1 MSVNVSGLRVA
12 WLLPSVFFYW
22 QPTLKA
28 LSQLIPQTRVFTT
41 RWFGLTPDDETNL
54 SVELVGRVKVV
65 QLSQSSQGYDKEF
78 TYVSPGVVAPLLRY
92 QPNVVFSNSFGV
104 WTILALLFKFL
115 GNWRVVIAY
124 EGSSPSVDY
133 RSSPLRLAIRRTM
146 VRVADACITNSQAG
160 KNYLTEV
167 LHAPSQSVFVQ
178 PYEVPDPADL
188 LQSCTDEEPDAPAS
202 NPVTFLFVGHLVP
215 RKGLQYLLQ
224 SCAILQEQG
233 CVNYRLMIVGSGE
246 QQQELKAFSEAHGF
260 SDRLQWTGRVEYGR
274 LGSYFRQ
281 ASAFILPTLEDTW
294 GVVVQEALA
303 LGKPVLCSKRAG
315 AHELIHHGENGFVF
329 DPEQPETLAAL
340 MRQVI
345 DQPDLSQR
353 MGEQSKQSIAH
364 LTPAAAGDFL
374 AQVTEFVWNGAAA
387 PQLSA

>member
-1 MSVNVSGLRVA
+1 MGVQVSSLRIA
-12 WLLPSVFFYW
+12 WLLPTVFFYW

-28 LSQLIPQTRVFTT
+28 LSQRIPQTRVFTT
-41 RWFGLTPDDETNL
+41 RWSGLMPDDKTNL
-54 SVELVGRVKVV
+54 SVELVGRVKVL
-65 QLSQSSQGYDKEF
+65 QLAQSLQGYDKEF
-78 TYVSPGVVAPLLRY
+78 TYVSPGVVVPLLRY
-92 QPNVVFSNSFGV
+92 RPDVVFSNSFGV

-124 EGSSPSVDY
+124 EGSSPSIDY
-133 RSSPLRLAIRRTM
+133 RSSPLRLAVRRAM
-146 VRVADACITNSQAG
+146 VRTADACITNSQAG
-160 KNYLTEV
+160 QRYLTEV
-167 LHAPSQSVFVQ
+167 LQAPSQAVFVQ
-178 PYEVPDPADL
+178 PYEVPDPADM
-188 LQSCTDEEPDAPAS
+188 LQACTDEETGSPAS
-202 NPVTFLFVGHLVP
+202 NLSTFLFVGHLVP
-215 RKGLQYLLQ
+215 RKGLQHLLQ
-224 SCAILQEQG
+224 ACAILQEQG
-233 CVNYRLMIVGSGE
+233 CVNYNLMIVGNGE
-246 QQQELKAFSEAHGF
+246 QQETLKAFSEAHGF

-274 LGSYFRQ
+274 LGIYFRR

-294 GVVVQEALA
+294 GVVVQEAMA

-315 AHELIHHGENGFVF
+315 AQELIHHGENGFIF

-374 AQVTEFVWNGAAA
+374 TQVTEFVWNGSAT
-387 PQLSA
+387 PQLSV